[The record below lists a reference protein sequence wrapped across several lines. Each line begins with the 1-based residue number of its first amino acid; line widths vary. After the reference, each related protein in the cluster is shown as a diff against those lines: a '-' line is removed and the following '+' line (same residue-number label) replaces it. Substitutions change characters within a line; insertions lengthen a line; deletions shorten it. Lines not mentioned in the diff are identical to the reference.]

1 MEKKKLRMECAEVV
15 REVLL
20 GSKLEASISA
30 SSL

>member
-1 MEKKKLRMECAEVV
+1 MVEKKLWMECAEVV